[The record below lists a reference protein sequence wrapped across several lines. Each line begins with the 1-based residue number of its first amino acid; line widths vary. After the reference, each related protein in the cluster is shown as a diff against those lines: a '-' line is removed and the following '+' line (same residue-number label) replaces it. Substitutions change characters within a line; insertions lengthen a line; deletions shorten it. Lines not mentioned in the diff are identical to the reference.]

1 MSAAAAVFATA
12 EASGIAIVGIAA
24 IAAIGSAAS
33 SGANATAAHRETK
46 SPLVTRSKN
55 DGPRTNADTPAV
67 LPPPQ
72 DLPVLGRQRPQDRL
86 QRRAPAAALCF
97 RARQDR
103 AKPHHRG
110 VGEEAA
116 GACAGD
122 QARALSWTAAL
133 RDPLSSC

>member
-1 MSAAAAVFATA
+1 MSAAEAVFATA

-24 IAAIGSAAS
+24 IGSAAS
-33 SGANATAAHRETK
+33 FGVIATAAHRETK

-55 DGPRTNADTPAV
+55 DGPRTNADSPAI

-72 DLPVLGRQRPQDRL
+72 DLPVLGRQRAQDRL
-86 QRRAPAAALCF
+86 QRRAPAAALCL

-110 VGEEAA
+110 IGEEAA
-116 GACAGD
+116 GACTGD